1 MSSFPPKR
9 YIIFTPSKDDF
20 WSRNL
25 SREMCCNSCR
35 SQRGTKRKIVHSF
48 FRSIFFPFWQFFCR
62 NFSMKWQQCSEWGNN
77 DVLKNLDWISSVLL
91 LLKCSYELEF
101 AKILP
106 KKICIFCL
114 LYQKCKSESSFFYT
128 WQFLQIRPQ
137 NTPILTTVNNP
148 FFAEFLIY
156 GKKTANKLFL
166 PCHST
171 TE

>member
-1 MSSFPPKR
+1 
-9 YIIFTPSKDDF
+9 
-20 WSRNL
+20 
-25 SREMCCNSCR
+25 
-35 SQRGTKRKIVHSF
+35 
-48 FRSIFFPFWQFFCR
+48 
-62 NFSMKWQQCSEWGNN
+62 MKWQQCSEWGNN

-128 WQFLQIRPQ
+128 WQYLQIRPQ

-148 FFAEFLIY
+148 FFAEFLTY

-166 PCHST
+166 PQYYRIINLEIIFFWKKINAMFYFFISGLRDFMNSIKLSRMT
-171 TE
+171 WELNKSS

>member
-1 MSSFPPKR
+1 
-9 YIIFTPSKDDF
+9 
-20 WSRNL
+20 
-25 SREMCCNSCR
+25 
-35 SQRGTKRKIVHSF
+35 
-48 FRSIFFPFWQFFCR
+48 
-62 NFSMKWQQCSEWGNN
+62 MKWQQCSEWGNN

-156 GKKTANKLFL
+156 GEKTANKLFL
-166 PCHST
+166 PQYYRINLEIIFFWKKINAMFYFFISGLRDFMNSIKLSRMT
-171 TE
+171 WELNKSS